1 MNAAPAGADSVT
13 VVTRRTVTVPE
24 SIDLKRTVGGL
35 KEMARVASPSEVWWV
50 ARTPDGP
57 GTLQLRRTA
66 PDRLET
72 EAWGPGAEWMQAR
85 AGLVAGAEDDL
96 DGFAAHHDV
105 MAKVIRQRGVH
116 RFGRTDRIFDALI
129 PAVLGQKV
137 QTQMARRSWQGI
149 LRRFGEPAPG
159 PVDLRVHPP
168 PERFAQLG
176 YAALHQAG
184 VERRRATVILRAAKL
199 ANRLERAADSDDRK
213 QASARVDRLLCSI
226 PGIGPWTS
234 SFVRTMAMGDPDA
247 VVVGD
252 FHLPNTV
259 SWALAGEPRGDDA
272 RMLELLEP
280 YAGHRARAQRML
292 KLGGI
297 RAPRYG
303 PKLAFHSI
311 DHL

>member
-1 MNAAPAGADSVT
+1 MRPRIVEI
-13 VVTRRTVTVPE
+13 PE
-24 SIDLKRTVGGL
+24 STDLKRTVGGL
-35 KEMARVASPSEVWWV
+35 KEMARVVSPSEAWWV

-57 GTLQLRRTA
+57 GTLRLRRTA
-66 PDRLET
+66 PDQLET
-72 EAWGPGAEWMQAR
+72 EAWGPGAEWMHER
-85 AGLVAGAEDDL
+85 AGAVCGAQDDL
-96 DGFAAHHDV
+96 TGFAPHHDV
-105 MAKVIRQRGVH
+105 MAKVIRRHGVH

-137 QTQMARRSWQGI
+137 QTQMARRSWRGI

-159 PVDLRVHPP
+159 PVDLRVHPS

-176 YAALHQAG
+176 YHALHQAG
-184 VERRRATVILRAAKL
+184 VERRRATTILRGAAQID
-199 ANRLERAADSDDRK
+199 RIERAAAGDDRAR
-213 QASARVDRLLCSI
+213 ASQRVDQLLRSI

-234 SFVRTMAMGDPDA
+234 SFVRTMAMGDADA
-247 VVVGD
+247 VLVGD

-259 SWALAGEPRGDDA
+259 SWALAGEPRGNDA

-303 PKLAFHSI
+303 PRLAFHSVEN
-311 DHL
+311 L

>member
-1 MNAAPAGADSVT
+1 MTIPPSV
-13 VVTRRTVTVPE
+13 
-24 SIDLKRTVGGL
+24 DLQRTVGGL
-35 KEMARVASPSEVWWV
+35 KEMGRVVSPSEAWWV

-57 GTLQLRRTA
+57 GTLHLRRTA

-72 EAWGPGAEWMQAR
+72 EAWGPGSAWMQDR
-85 AGLVAGAEDDL
+85 AGPVCGAEDDL
-96 DGFAAHHDV
+96 DGFEAHHDV
-105 MAKVIRQRGVH
+105 MAKVIRQRGIH

-137 QTQMARRSWQGI
+137 QTQMARRSWRGI

-159 PVDLRVHPP
+159 PIDLRVHPP
-168 PERFAQLG
+168 PERFAELG
-176 YAALHQAG
+176 YAALHQVG
-184 VERRRATVILRAAKL
+184 VERRRATVILRATAQID
-199 ANRLERAADSDDRK
+199 RIERAAQGDDRVR
-213 QASARVDRLLCSI
+213 ASLRVDELLRSI

-234 SFVRTMAMGDPDA
+234 SFVRTMAMGDADA
-247 VVVGD
+247 VLVGD
-252 FHLPNTV
+252 FHLPHTV
-259 SWALAGEPRGDDA
+259 SWALAGEPRGDDE

-303 PKLAFHSI
+303 PKLAFHSVE
-311 DHL
+311 HL